1 MPTYGN
7 RIKVNTS
14 TTGTGTITLGSAVD
28 GYQTFADGGITDFDI
43 VRYVIEDGNNWEIG
57 FGAYNSGTLARTL
70 VTESSNAGSA
80 INLSGSAVVFNT
92 ASAEDILTT
101 DDQLLLL
108 TESRR
113 ALAFALIF
121 R

>member
-14 TTGTGTITLGSAVD
+14 TTGTGTITLGSAVA
-28 GYQTFADGGITDFDI
+28 GYQTFAQGGISDFDI
-43 VRYVIEDGNNWEIG
+43 VRYVIEDGNDWEIG
-57 FGAYNSGTLARTL
+57 IGIYNAGTLTRGA
-70 VTESSNAGSA
+70 TESSNSGSA

-92 ASAEDILTT
+92 ASSDDILTT
-101 DDQLLLL
+101 DDEALLLA
-108 TESRR
+108 ESRK
-113 ALAFALIF
+113 ALAFSLVF

>member
-14 TTGTGTITLGSAVD
+14 TTGTGIITLGSAVD
-28 GYQTFADGGITDFDI
+28 GYQTFADGGISNFDV

-57 FGAYNSGTLARTL
+57 FGVYNAGTITRGS
-70 VTESSNAGSA
+70 TESSNAGSA
-80 INLSGSAVVFNT
+80 INLSGSAIVFNT
-92 ASAEDILTT
+92 ATSDDILTT
-101 DDQLLLL
+101 DDEAALLA
-108 TESRR
+108 ESRR
-113 ALAFALIF
+113 ALAFSLVF